1 MGLPDPNIIH
11 AHGEAT
17 QASGTSDKYKQ
28 IFSSRAVQLM
38 AFFVW
43 VYVGVEVTIGGK
55 STESKHAVS
64 LNQAPPGWIVTYII
78 EIRNGG
84 PSSGYISSGFFG
96 GAYIVTFKKEYSL
109 TPS

>member
-43 VYVGVEVTIGGK
+43 VYVGVEVTIGGRR
-55 STESKHAVS
+55 TCCCYMRVL
-64 LNQAPPGWIVTYII
+64 LNTFILGWIVTVC
-78 EIRNGG
+78 GC
-84 PSSGYISSGFFG
+84 
-96 GAYIVTFKKEYSL
+96 
-109 TPS
+109 